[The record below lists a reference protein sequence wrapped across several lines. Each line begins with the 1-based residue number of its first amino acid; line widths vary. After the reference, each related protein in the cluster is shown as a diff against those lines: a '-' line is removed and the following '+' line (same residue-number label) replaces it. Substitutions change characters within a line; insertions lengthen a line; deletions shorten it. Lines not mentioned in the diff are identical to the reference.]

1 MPPVRPVPTDP
12 PEALQADIQRDLAPM
27 GGLQEAFPT

>member
-1 MPPVRPVPTDP
+1 MLLERPDPRDPVAASQV
-12 PEALQADIQRDLAPM
+12 EIQRDLAPM

>member
-1 MPPVRPVPTDP
+1 MPLARPDPRDPV
-12 PEALQADIQRDLAPM
+12 AASQADIQRDLAPM